1 MQIDSASSFATSPG
15 QPPRLEVTLFVDFF
29 IRRPIFATVCA
40 LLIVLAG
47 AVCIPTLPISLY
59 PQLAPPQV
67 VVTSTYIGAN
77 SKDVESAVTI
87 ILEQSINGVEGMRY
101 MSSTSSNDGT
111 SAITITFNTDYD
123 LNIAAVDVQNRVAS
137 VQGRLPAVVNNTGIT
152 ITKANPNFVL
162 AVGFISPDKSL
173 SQAFIS
179 NYIDVYIKDA
189 LKRVPGVGDAIIFGE
204 RKYAMRLWL
213 DPNRLAARGLTALD
227 VTNALTEQ
235 NVEVAAGQ
243 LGQQPS
249 DPKQAFQ
256 MAVRAVGRLSDPRQF
271 DNIVLKN
278 STSAN
283 GIVLV
288 RDVGRSEIGAE
299 NYSTDLKF
307 QGTGFP
313 GGEAIGVGIQQL
325 SNANALDVDKRC
337 RAVLAELEK
346 SYPPGLRGIIAVDTT
361 LVIGESVH
369 EVVTTIGQ
377 AVIIVIIV
385 IFLFLQDWR
394 ATIIPAV
401 TIPVSLIGT
410 FAFIKIFGFSINS
423 LTLFGITLATGLVV
437 DDAIVVIENV
447 QRHLS
452 GKAIVPERSELTE
465 PDPYAPD
472 VLLDSAKRGAKG
484 METVSS
490 DPHEAT
496 SIAMAEV
503 TSAVIATSLVLIS
516 VFVPV
521 SFFPGT
527 TGILYKQFSLT
538 IAFSI
543 AISAFN
549 ALTLSPA
556 LAAILLRAEGK
567 KTGIMGLLLNPI
579 ERLIQ
584 WVTRVY
590 ARAVTFVV
598 RIRYVMLLI
607 FFAGLAAT
615 AFMYNHVP
623 TAFIPQEDQSYF
635 LIIVQTPP
643 GASLSYTSDFAD
655 KVSAVVRQNDGVFG
669 TFSVMGFSLSGGSSP
684 NSGLIFAPLKPINDR
699 TKMGDKYT
707 ARAIVADV
715 GPKLFGVPGG
725 IAFAAE
731 PPAVAGIGT
740 VGGFQFILQ
749 DSGRNTFGDIDR
761 IAHTLVGQGRA
772 PGSGLTGM
780 NTTFTSNDPQ
790 LLISIDREKAKAMGV
805 PFTQITAAL
814 NTFMGSSYV
823 NDFDFNNRS
832 YRVYVQADAPYR
844 RNAQDLRQYYVRSD
858 SGQMIPL
865 DNLASITETSGPQVI
880 NHYNLFRSAE
890 IDGSPAPGL
899 SSGQG
904 LDAMVRLFNKN
915 KMPGMSFSWTGLALE
930 EVESAGKAIIIFG
943 LGLLVVYLTLSAQYE
958 SFALPFII
966 LLAVP
971 MAILGALSLVDLR
984 GLVDDVYVQIGLVML
999 IGLSAKNSIL
1009 IVEFAEQL
1017 LEEGR
1022 TITQAAIEAAE
1033 LRLRPILMTSIAFIL
1048 GVGPLYFATG
1058 AGAYGRHSVGTAIVG
1073 GMVLSSVLNLF
1084 FIPVLYVILKT
1095 LLSKLSG
1102 KAKVAA
1108 GRTEP
1113 PPQPIH

>member
-1 MQIDSASSFATSPG
+1 
-15 QPPRLEVTLFVDFF
+15 LFVDFF

-47 AVCIPTLPISLY
+47 AVCIPSLPISLY

-67 VVTSTYIGAN
+67 VVTSNYIGAN

-111 SAITITFNTDYD
+111 SAITVTFDTGYD

-137 VQGRLPAVVNNTGIT
+137 VQGRLPATVNNTGIS
-152 ITKANPNFVL
+152 ITKANSNFVL
-162 AVGFISPDKSL
+162 AAGFISPDKSL
-173 SQAFIS
+173 SQDFIS
-179 NYIDVYIKDA
+179 NYIDVYISDA
-189 LKRVPGVGDAIIFGE
+189 LKRVPGVGAVVIFGE

-227 VTNALTEQ
+227 VTNALAEQ
-235 NVEVAAGQ
+235 NVEVPAGQ
-243 LGQQPS
+243 LGQQPADRS
-249 DPKQAFQ
+249 QTFQ
-256 MAVRAVGRLSDPRQF
+256 MAVRVVGRFNDPRQF
-271 DNIVLKN
+271 ENIVIKN
-278 STSAN
+278 SSTA
-283 GIVLV
+283 GGLVLLK
-288 RDVGRSEIGAE
+288 DIGRAELGAE
-299 NYSTDLKF
+299 SYDTDLKF
-307 QGTGFP
+307 QGTDFA
-313 GGEAIGVGIQQL
+313 GGEAVGVGVQQL

-346 SYPPGLRGIIAVDTT
+346 NYPPGLKGIIAVDTT
-361 LVIGESVH
+361 LVIGESVK
-369 EVVTTIGQ
+369 EVVQTIGE
-377 AVIIVIIV
+377 AIIIVIIV

-410 FAFIKIFGFSINS
+410 FAFIKTFGFSINS

-452 GKAIVPERSELTE
+452 GHALLPEGSSEGDHNVSTTKGAGTE
-465 PDPYAPD
+465 
-472 VLLDSAKRGAKG
+472 
-484 METVSS
+484 MEAVTS
-490 DPHEAT
+490 DPHTAT
-496 SIAMAEV
+496 SVAMAEV

-516 VFVPV
+516 VFIPV

-556 LAAILLRAEGK
+556 LAAILLRTETK
-567 KTGIMGLLLNPI
+567 HTGLLGMILNPI
-579 ERLIQ
+579 ESFIQ
-584 WVTRVY
+584 WIIRIY
-590 ARAVTFVV
+590 ARMVTFVV
-598 RIRYVMLLI
+598 RIRYVVLL
-607 FFAGLAAT
+607 FFAGSLAAT
-615 AFMYNHVP
+615 AYMYNHVP

-655 KVSAVVRQNDGVFG
+655 KVSAFVRKNDGVFG

-684 NSGLIFAPLKPINDR
+684 NSGLIFAPLKPIDER
-699 TKMGDKYT
+699 TKMGANFSAK
-707 ARAIVADV
+707 AIVADV
-715 GPKLFGVPGG
+715 GPKLFGIPGG

-731 PPAVAGIGT
+731 PPAIAGIGT

-749 DSGRNTFGDIDR
+749 DGGRNTFSDIDR
-761 IAHTLVGQGRA
+761 IAHTIVGQSRA

-780 NTTFTSNDPQ
+780 NTTFTANDPQ
-790 LLISIDREKAKAMGV
+790 LLVTINREKAKSMGV
-805 PFTQITAAL
+805 PFTQISAAL
-814 NTFMGSSYV
+814 GTFMGSSYV

-832 YRVYVQADAPYR
+832 YRVYVQADAPFR
-844 RNAQDLRQYYVRSD
+844 RNAQDLRQYYVAS
-858 SGQMIPL
+858 STGQMIPL
-865 DNLASITETSGPQVI
+865 DNLVSITETSGPQVI

-904 LDAMVRLFNKN
+904 LDAMVKLFEKN
-915 KMPGMSFSWTGLALE
+915 KLQGMTYQWTGLALE

-971 MAILGALSLVDLR
+971 TAVLGALSLVALR
-984 GLVDDVYVQIGLVML
+984 GLDDDVYVQIGLVML

-1017 LEEGR
+1017 IGQGKS
-1022 TITQAAIEAAE
+1022 IIDSAIEAAE

-1058 AGAYGRHSVGTAIVG
+1058 AGAYGRHSVGTAIIG
-1073 GMVLSSVLNLF
+1073 GMVLSTVLNLF

-1095 LLSKLSG
+1095 ILVRFSG
-1102 KAKVAA
+1102 GVAA
-1108 GRTEP
+1108 PSRPIEKTLP
-1113 PPQPIH
+1113 PEAAH

>member
-1 MQIDSASSFATSPG
+1 
-15 QPPRLEVTLFVDFF
+15 LFVDFF

-59 PQLAPPQV
+59 PDLAPPQV
-67 VVTSTYIGAN
+67 VVTSNYIGAN

-111 SAITITFNTDYD
+111 SAITVTFDTGYD

-137 VQGRLPAVVNNTGIT
+137 VQGRLPATVNNTGIS
-152 ITKANPNFVL
+152 ITKANSNFVL
-162 AVGFISPDKSL
+162 AAGFISPDKSL
-173 SQAFIS
+173 SQDFIS
-179 NYIDVYIKDA
+179 NYIDVYVSDA
-189 LKRVPGVGDAIIFGE
+189 LKRVPGVGAVVIFGE

-227 VTNALTEQ
+227 VTNALAEQ
-235 NVEVAAGQ
+235 NVEVPAGQ
-243 LGQQPS
+243 LGQQPA
-249 DPKQAFQ
+249 DRTQTFQ
-256 MAVRAVGRLSDPRQF
+256 MAVRVVGRFNDPKQF
-271 DNIVLKN
+271 ENIIIKN
-278 STSAN
+278 NSAN
-283 GIVLV
+283 GGIVQLK
-288 RDVGRSEIGAE
+288 DVGRAELGAE
-299 NYSTDLKF
+299 DYNTDLKF
-307 QGTGFP
+307 QGADFA
-313 GGEAIGVGIQQL
+313 GGEAVGVGVQQL
-325 SNANALDVDKRC
+325 STANALDVDKRC

-346 SYPPGLRGIIAVDTT
+346 NYPPGLKGIIAVDTT
-361 LVIGESVH
+361 LVIGESVK
-369 EVVTTIGQ
+369 EVVQTIGE
-377 AVIIVIIV
+377 AIVIVIIV

-410 FAFIKIFGFSINS
+410 FAFIKVFGFSINS

-452 GKAIVPERSELTE
+452 GHAILPDKATSLDHDTN
-465 PDPYAPD
+465 AP
-472 VLLDSAKRGAKG
+472 KGAG
-484 METVSS
+484 VEMEAVTS
-490 DPHEAT
+490 DPHTAT
-496 SIAMAEV
+496 SVAMAEV

-516 VFVPV
+516 VFIPV

-556 LAAILLRAEGK
+556 LAAILLRTEMK
-567 KTGIMGLLLNPI
+567 HTGLLGLILNPV
-579 ERLIQ
+579 ERFIQ
-584 WVTRVY
+584 WVIRVY
-590 ARAVTFVV
+590 ARMVTFVV
-598 RIRYVMLLI
+598 RIRYVVLL
-607 FFAGLAAT
+607 FFAATLATT
-615 AFMYNHVP
+615 AYMYNHVP

-643 GASLSYTSDFAD
+643 GASLSYTSEFAD
-655 KVSAVVRQNDGVFG
+655 KVSAFVRKNDGVFG

-684 NSGLIFAPLKPINDR
+684 NSGLIFAPLKPIDER
-699 TKMGDKYT
+699 TKMGANFSAK
-707 ARAIVADV
+707 AIVADV
-715 GPKLFGVPGG
+715 GPKLFGIPGG

-731 PPAVAGIGT
+731 PPAIAGIGT

-749 DSGRNTFGDIDR
+749 DGGRNTFADIDR
-761 IAHTLVGQGRA
+761 IAHTIVGQSRA

-780 NTTFTSNDPQ
+780 NTTFTANDPQ
-790 LLISIDREKAKAMGV
+790 LLVTIDREKAKTMGV
-805 PFTQITAAL
+805 PFTQISAAL
-814 NTFMGSSYV
+814 GTFMGSSYI

-832 YRVYVQADAPYR
+832 YRVYVQADAPFR
-844 RNAQDLRQYYVRSD
+844 RNAQDLRQYYVASAT
-858 SGQMIPL
+858 GQLIPL
-865 DNLASITETSGPQVI
+865 DNLVSLTETSGPQVI

-890 IDGSPAPGL
+890 IDGSPAAGL

-904 LDAMVRLFNKN
+904 LDAMQKLFEKN
-915 KMPGMSFSWTGLALE
+915 KLQGMTYQWTGLALE

-971 MAILGALSLVDLR
+971 TAVLGALSLVAAR
-984 GLVDDVYVQIGLVML
+984 GLDDDVYVQIGLVML

-1009 IVEFAEQL
+1009 IVEFAEQML
-1017 LEEGR
+1017 GQGR
-1022 TITQAAIEAAE
+1022 TIIEAAIEAAE

-1058 AGAYGRHSVGTAIVG
+1058 AGSYGRHSVGTAIIG
-1073 GMVLSSVLNLF
+1073 GMVLSTALNLF

-1095 LLSKLSG
+1095 ILVRLSG
-1102 KAKVAA
+1102 GSKPPTNAPEVAP
-1108 GRTEP
+1108 T
-1113 PPQPIH
+1113 IH

>member
-1 MQIDSASSFATSPG
+1 M
-15 QPPRLEVTLFVDFF
+15 VDFF

-59 PQLAPPQV
+59 PDLAPPQV
-67 VVTSTYIGAN
+67 IVTANYIGAN
-77 SKDVESAVTI
+77 SKDVESAVTT

-111 SAITITFNTDYD
+111 CAITVTFQTGYD

-137 VQGRLPAVVNNTGIT
+137 AQGRLPAVVNNTGIS
-152 ITKANPNFVL
+152 IIKANSNFVF
-162 AVGFISPDKSL
+162 AAGFISPDHSL
-173 SQAFIS
+173 SQAFLS
-179 NYIDVYIKDA
+179 NYLDVYVKDA
-189 LKRVPGVGDAIIFGE
+189 LKRVPGVGDVQIFGE
-204 RKYAMRLWL
+204 RKYAMRIWL
-213 DPNRLAARGLTALD
+213 DPSRLAARGLTALD
-227 VTNALTEQ
+227 VTSALAEQ
-235 NVEVAAGQ
+235 NVEVPAGQ

-249 DPKQAFQ
+249 DSSQNFQ
-256 MAVRAVGRLSDPRQF
+256 MAVRVVGRLSDPRQF
-271 DNIVLKN
+271 ENVILKN
-278 STSAN
+278 TAT
-283 GIVLV
+283 GVVLLK
-288 RDVGRSEIGAE
+288 DVGRAEVGAE
-299 NYSTDLKF
+299 DYSTSLKF
-307 QGTGFP
+307 S
-313 GGEAIGVGIQQL
+313 GGEAVGIGVQQL
-325 SNANALDVDKRC
+325 SNANALDVDKKC
-337 RAVLAELEK
+337 RAVLAELQK
-346 SYPPGLRGIIAVDTT
+346 SFPPGMKGIIAVDTT
-361 LVIGESVH
+361 TVVSDSIREVVQTIGE
-369 EVVTTIGQ
+369 

-447 QRHLS
+447 QRHIE
-452 GKAIVPERSELTE
+452 KEHCDAHR
-465 PDPYAPD
+465 
-472 VLLDSAKRGAKG
+472 
-484 METVSS
+484 
-490 DPHEAT
+490 AT
-496 SIAMAEV
+496 SEAMAEV

-516 VFVPV
+516 VFIPV

-556 LAAILLRAEGK
+556 LAAILLRGGQVH
-567 KTGIMGLLLNPI
+567 TGILALLLNPI
-579 ERLIQ
+579 ERFIQ
-584 WVTRVY
+584 WIIRVY
-590 ARAVTFVV
+590 AKAVTFVV
-598 RIRYVMLLI
+598 RIRYAMLAL
-607 FFAGLAAT
+607 FFAALGAT
-615 AFMYNHVP
+615 VFMYNHVP

-643 GASLSYTSDFAD
+643 GASLSYTSEFAD
-655 KVSAVVRQNDGVFG
+655 RVTTVVRQNQGVFG
-669 TFSVMGFSLSGGSSP
+669 TFSVMGFSLAGGSSP
-684 NSGLIFAPLKPINDR
+684 NAGLIFAPLKPIDDR
-699 TKMGDKYT
+699 AKMGPNFT
-707 ARAIVADV
+707 AKAIVAEV
-715 GPKLFGVPGG
+715 GPKLFGIPGG

-731 PPAVAGIGT
+731 PPAIQGVGT

-749 DSGRNTFGDIDR
+749 DAGRNTFNDIDR
-761 IAHTLVGQGRA
+761 VAHSIVAEGYN
-772 PGSGLTGM
+772 PNSGLTQL

-790 LLISIDREKAKAMGV
+790 ILVTIDREKAKTMGV
-805 PFTQITAAL
+805 PFSQITAAL
-814 NTFMGSSYV
+814 GTFMGSSYV

-832 YRVYVQADAPYR
+832 YRVYVQADQQFR
-844 RNAQDLRQYYVRSD
+844 KTTQDLRQYYVRSN

-865 DNLASITETSGPQVI
+865 DNLASVQETSGPQVI

-890 IDGSPAPGL
+890 IDGSAAPGL

-904 LDAMVRLFNKN
+904 LAAMQRAFERHKL
-915 KMPGMSFSWTGLALE
+915 PGMTFSWTGLALE
-930 EVESAGKAIIIFG
+930 EFESAGKAIIIFG

-971 MAILGALSLVDLR
+971 MAVLGALTLVSAR

-1009 IVEFAEQL
+1009 IVEFAEQQ
-1017 LEEGR
+1017 LEHGKS
-1022 TITQAAIEAAE
+1022 IIDAAIIAAE

-1048 GVGPLYFATG
+1048 GVMPLYLATG
-1058 AGAYGRHSVGTAIVG
+1058 AGANGRHSVGTAIVG
-1073 GMVLSSVLNLF
+1073 GMVVSTVLNLF

-1095 LLSKLSG
+1095 LLARFKP
-1102 KAKVAA
+1102 KPRV
-1108 GRTEP
+1108 RPEDCPEP
-1113 PPQPIH
+1113 VIT